1 MRAAWGAVGA
11 QLGAAARQGWD
22 FNRTDAITIEDSKMQ
37 ASENMLLLVK
47 EKELKEML
55 DKRTSQ
61 EKRKLMFRRIV
72 GIWLN
77 FILILGCWGVIIFVA
92 VCPRPGPARGLRS
105 ARVGGESY

>member
-1 MRAAWGAVGA
+1 MRAAWGVVDA
-11 QLGAAARQGWD
+11 QLGAGWQGWD
-22 FNRTDAITIEDSKMQ
+22 FNHIDSITIEDSKMQ

-61 EKRKLMFRRIV
+61 EKRKLLFRRIV
-72 GIWLN
+72 GIGLN

-92 VCPRPGPARGLRS
+92 VSPRPGPRGLRS